1 MRLVSKLAFKSAV
14 RGKDKLQVR
23 KGYYEEE
30 EGALRCTASKLG
42 LISDIPCF
50 LLCLGIYFH
59 EKKYQ
64 SARQADY
71 HVNFESGFPIANL

>member
-1 MRLVSKLAFKSAV
+1 MRLVAKLAFKSAV

-30 EGALRCTASKLG
+30 DGALRGTASRLG
-42 LISDIPCF
+42 LISDIP
-50 LLCLGIYFH
+50 
-59 EKKYQ
+59 
-64 SARQADY
+64 SARQVGY